1 MTHSKRKLAIEEIE
15 GFRKFLERR
24 GFKCR
29 NGKGRDQL
37 MQVQNQGAP
46 GQNVFCKT
54 AKGAV
59 IYPSIFD
66 DLVDLFHA
74 PVDPEPAVEVIDHPA
89 SHDSDLLDDFAIAA
103 MPAIMERMMIERK
116 DDDSNLSPLIAK
128 LAYKVARAMMAER
141 AKHQPK

>member
-1 MTHSKRKLAIEEIE
+1 MAHIKRKLAIEEVE
-15 GFRKFLERR
+15 GFRKFIERR

-59 IYPSIFD
+59 IYPEIFD
-66 DLVDLFHA
+66 DLVDLFRA
-74 PVDPEPAVEVIDHPA
+74 PVDPAPEVEVIDHPA

-103 MPAIMERMMIERK
+103 LQGLLACPVRGTW
-116 DDDSNLSPLIAK
+116 DSVIPSESAAK
-128 LAYKVARAMMAER
+128 EAYKFARAMMAER